1 MSLCIPSSSRSPD
14 HDPHRTI
21 YYLGYP
27 LGRFSGLKHR
37 QLARQVGVIITTGR
51 IRRTSSAKSYYRN
64 DGWPKFSQLAVGSA
78 DSPSP
83 GQQPFRSASRG
94 ISSKRNQL
102 CLGQQVRVRSE
113 QTKLEFAS
121 RSRSNVS
128 ALSSTS
134 TRNMLLYS
142 RPEQSTSFSCVLCFQ
157 LGGSNLRDGK
167 KKKAFELAVDQ
178 GNQLPPTHT

>member
-1 MSLCIPSSSRSPD
+1 MQNQSTATTAGRNSANSLGQHP
-14 HDPHRTI
+14 
-21 YYLGYP
+21 
-27 LGRFSGLKHR
+27 
-37 QLARQVGVIITTGR
+37 
-51 IRRTSSAKSYYRN
+51 
-64 DGWPKFSQLAVGSA
+64 VGSA

-94 ISSKRNQL
+94 VSSKRNQL

-142 RPEQSTSFSCVLCFQ
+142 WPEWSTSFSCVLCFP

-167 KKKAFELAVDQ
+167 KKSIQASSGPGQSVVSD
-178 GNQLPPTHT
+178 THT